1 MFCSH
6 LQRKNYCLSRRGFI
20 CKCRSRTPKL
30 PAKRKII
37 KIPNKDK
44 IEPLKESLNEIN
56 FDFDLNINIHIKD
69 VTARPNADIRTTPN
83 KESFPCVQINP
94 QKTAIIIT
102 QEKRV
107 RSHLE
112 IKYKLKILTSFLP
125 RINRNPIN
133 CNINGIN
140 TANVRVDN
148 K

>member
-1 MFCSH
+1 M
-6 LQRKNYCLSRRGFI
+6 
-20 CKCRSRTPKL
+20 PK
-30 PAKRKII
+30 KRKTI
-37 KIPNKDK
+37 KIPNNDK
-44 IEPLKESLNEIN
+44 IEPLKESLKEIN
-56 FDFDLNINIHIKD
+56 FDLNINIHIKD

-83 KESFPCVQINP
+83 KESFPCIQINKR
-94 QKTAIIIT
+94 KTAIIVT

-140 TANVRVDN
+140 TANVRAN
-148 K
+148 NE